1 RVAGADEQTRA
12 DDASNRQHRN
22 VSRFKPLFELGRVSG
37 TAHKTTCAR
46 RARHTE
52 ALRKKKATVPFFIID
67 ARITPKYFKN
77 DVAHRLQGV
86 WRSPR
91 GMQDVETFMPSVG
104 FVTERLRIVYTRA
117 PKKPRTRRK
126 AQKQCKLLVASR

>member
-1 RVAGADEQTRA
+1 M
-12 DDASNRQHRN
+12 
-22 VSRFKPLFELGRVSG
+22 FELGRVSG

-77 DVAHRLQGV
+77 DVAQRLQGV
-86 WRSPR
+86 WRSLR
-91 GMQDVETFMPSVG
+91 GVQDAESFTPFVG

-117 PKKPRTRRK
+117 PKKPRTQRE
-126 AQKQCKLLVASR
+126 AQKQCKLLVAGR